1 MRPITWQPDAVPYN
15 KTRLIKEQNMPND
28 LFDQIFRS
36 TIGFDP
42 LKNYVSTATF
52 NNYPP
57 FNIFKTSILDEERN
71 HMDPAYRLEL
81 AVAGFKKDEIQV
93 YIEDGLLVIKG
104 HILSA
109 NERDPNTYD
118 IEHEYLYRGLSFRD
132 FERTFQLG
140 KNVEVVAVNLSDGLL
155 NIDLKE
161 TRPDV
166 NRKTFDIK

>member
-1 MRPITWQPDAVPYN
+1 
-15 KTRLIKEQNMPND
+15 MPD

-42 LKNYVSTATF
+42 LKNFVTTTTF

-57 FNIFKTSILDEERN
+57 FNIFKTSFLDEERN
-71 HMDPAYRLEL
+71 HQDAGYRLEM
-81 AVAGFKKDEIQV
+81 AVAGFEKDEIEV
-93 YIEDGLLVIKG
+93 YIEDGLLFVKG
-104 HILSA
+104 RIIPA

-140 KNVEVVAVNLSDGLL
+140 KNVEVVQVSMINGLL
-155 NIDLKE
+155 LVDLKE
-161 TRPDV
+161 TLPEV
-166 NRKTFDIK
+166 KRKTFDIK

>member
-1 MRPITWQPDAVPYN
+1 MVRPTAWQPDAVPYN
-15 KTRLIKEQNMPND
+15 NTRLTKEIIMPD

-42 LKNYVSTATF
+42 LKNYVTSTSF

-57 FNIFKTSILDEERN
+57 FNIFKTSILDEKRN
-71 HMDPAYRLEL
+71 HLDPAYRLEM
-81 AVAGFKKDEIQV
+81 AVAGFSKDMISV
-93 YIEDGLLVIKG
+93 YIEDGLLVVKG
-104 HILSA
+104 EDKTE
-109 NERDPNTYD
+109 NK

-140 KNVEVVAVNLSDGLL
+140 KNIEVTEVTLQDGLL
-155 NIDLKE
+155 SVLLKE
-161 TRPDV
+161 IVPEV